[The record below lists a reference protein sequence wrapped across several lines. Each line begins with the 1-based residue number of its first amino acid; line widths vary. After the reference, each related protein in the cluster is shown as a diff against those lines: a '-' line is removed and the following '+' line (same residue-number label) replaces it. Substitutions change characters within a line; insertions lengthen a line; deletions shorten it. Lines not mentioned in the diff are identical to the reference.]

1 MIYNKSCYK
10 CYEGT
15 YVPVEDN
22 NEILACDICG
32 DTIDS
37 QFGLTK
43 DQLKITEMR
52 EDPAFIAG
60 LKKTLT
66 KHYNFM
72 MAKGMEVDDMNLFSY
87 MDFNELNHTAIQFIT
102 SLVEN
107 YIVGAGDDDNKT
119 TMIMTTFGEL
129 MYEIGRVDGKINK

>member
-10 CYEGT
+10 CHEGT
-15 YVPVEDN
+15 YVPVIGND
-22 NEILACDICG
+22 EILACDVCG
-32 DTIDS
+32 STIDKN
-37 QFGLTK
+37 FGFTK
-43 DQLKITEMR
+43 DQIKIVEIKD
-52 EDPAFIAG
+52 DPIFIAG

-72 MAKGMEVDDMNLFSY
+72 MAKGMEVDEMNLFSY

-107 YIVGAGDDDNKT
+107 YIVDAGDDDNKT

-129 MYEIGRVDGKINK
+129 MYEIGRADGKINK